1 MYLQSMRFLT
11 VNERELI
18 ETAVAYAVYHV
29 LPRKSPAPRFRKGR
43 CGGFVGL
50 DLHSTNK
57 RSEAL
62 RQAKLASLPP
72 SAHAHIGLWI
82 LIND

>member
-29 LPRKSPAPRFRKGR
+29 LPRKSPAPRFKKGR
-43 CGGFVGL
+43 MWIWFGL
-50 DLHSTNK
+50 TCTRQISPPKPCAKQSLHLS
-57 RSEAL
+57 
-62 RQAKLASLPP
+62 PP
-72 SAHAHIGLWI
+72 STHPHISLCV
-82 LIND
+82 LTNE